1 MWAVKEFT
9 KRRKCRESK
18 RMRDEVQ
25 RHHPKNIRFNPFV
38 CLKLD
43 VRLQTESFY
52 SLSKKGEGHGGERY
66 TSREEWGLRV
76 FIGLLLD

>member
-43 VRLQTESFY
+43 VRLQTES
-52 SLSKKGEGHGGERY
+52 SLITIILGGDRRKLCLV
-66 TSREEWGLRV
+66 S
-76 FIGLLLD
+76 